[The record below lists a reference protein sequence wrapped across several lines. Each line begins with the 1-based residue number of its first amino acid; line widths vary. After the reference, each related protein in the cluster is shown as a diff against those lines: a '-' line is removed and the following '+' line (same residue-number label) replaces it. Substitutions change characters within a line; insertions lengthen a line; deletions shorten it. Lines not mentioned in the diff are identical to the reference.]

1 MLRRC
6 LPLLMLAPLTLA
18 LTGCET
24 TTDPSNPSSASNAP
38 QTDRA
43 RAGATPFMATS
54 EYVEMVSTLR
64 DLYDRALARGYSQ
77 ADIVRA
83 ASAGDAELDTRM
95 LGLTAEKAARLTG
108 RLEGLRGSLEVKY
121 PELAESTDPS
131 RGLDRSAGSGG
142 SDTSAGIAGFSGIET
157 IAGTDMNATAAAGCR
172 WLPAT
177 SYLFS
182 CARNGGL
189 TTYIACA
196 MVTWAN
202 YCDDIEFTDFLEGVG
217 PASDALGGGGGGAH

>member
-18 LTGCET
+18 FAGCES
-24 TTDPSNPSSASNAP
+24 TTDPSNPPNASNAP

-54 EYVEMVSTLR
+54 EYVEMVLTLR

-121 PELAESTDPS
+121 PELAESPGRP
-131 RGLDRSAGSGG
+131 RGLNGSSGL
-142 SDTSAGIAGFSGIET
+142 SGIAGSEGIET

-202 YCDDIEFTDFLEGVG
+202 YCDDLEFTDFLEGVG